1 MANKQFLIDLTN
13 VGASTKEAISSIAAS
28 IGADGQKMLLD
39 ENTMT
44 VSFAGMGSTIKVT
57 PGTKTPASSI
67 NAAVTLTDPGD
78 GVDFS
83 INSNAS
89 VESLTV
95 DASALTHQF
104 SLKSDSSAISALTT
118 GSANDYVSVGASL
131 KDATQEL
138 NFGAGNDTLVF
149 TAKGASLNANLGAGD
164 DYVSI
169 GNADAA
175 GKATITLGEG
185 SDVVAFASDG
195 DGVEIKDFSA
205 SDVVASTTAFTGK
218 INTSILASDGKFS
231 VGKAIV
237 DAASTSD
244 VYTVNVATID
254 ASKATKTTTY
264 LVGAKGKDVTM
275 DGSDQSVLTF
285 YDARK
290 AKTAAVTVGSN
301 AKGDVVNAADAGT
314 TTVTL
319 SGKNAVSIE
328 AADSTDAKLVLDFAK
343 KGSSASI
350 GSVAT
355 DTRADSVKA
364 ARTSLAAG
372 DTLVFHDGKLSDISI
387 SATGLANNNIRSMTT
402 LSAAFDANTA
412 AIDYKVSFD
421 GNASDAKTLRYG
433 KSLTDTTDDVLFYGS
448 TADASIT
455 SAVDKAT
462 VDLGDTTKYK
472 NLHKLVATGSDQ
484 VLRGTTEKVA
494 SIDAQA
500 AKGNVN
506 IWAGGADGSTITLNA
521 ADADATDTVWITD
534 TDKTTNIVNFGT
546 NDKLLFTDAKNLEQI
561 RTLKVA
567 SIAAGQASIKIADVS
582 GSEHNVSLTSAAI
595 AADTL
600 LVNVGGSDKKIATD
614 LSASLG
620 ASNTYEI
627 TVATDADLVVGGNA
641 NGVGDATKYTAVY
654 GDAYKQ
660 TDAKLL
666 DLSDDNFFDDVAN
679 VDASA
684 ATGNF
689 IIRGS
694 KKAESSI
701 KSGAGTNNI
710 WGQSADADQITL
722 LEDEG
727 TDSVWYNSAQD
738 GNDTVKNFQ
747 ADQDKVVLYNTSDA
761 KSVYDNYTVSV
772 GDHVASIAAANGN
785 TRLTLNENA
794 HDASDVKW
802 TANAGTVTLTTLGGD
817 VKVAA
822 GTNMTFASDTS
833 LYYGTGDSAL
843 TASADVTSGTY
854 LFDFGGASEASYY
867 TKGVASFD
875 ASASTAKYVLRG
887 GNLNKA
893 VLTGG
898 KTLNHFWGGGADTQ
912 TMTGNNSATDYFW
925 FGSTDGKDKAEM
937 VGSEDYIMLYDAT
950 SVDDLK
956 LTVSDD
962 MNAKL
967 TVGGTAELTIK
978 AADRSAFSNNGLT
991 FMLQTGETYS
1001 YDTATGT
1008 LKAKAAK

>member
-28 IGADGQKMLLD
+28 IDGTNQKMLLD

-104 SLKSDSSAISALTT
+104 SLKSDSRAISALTT

-138 NFGAGNDTLVF
+138 SFGAGNDTLVF
-149 TAKGASLNANLGAGD
+149 TAQGASLNADLGAGD

-169 GNADAA
+169 GNADDA
-175 GKATITLGEG
+175 GKAAITLGDG
-185 SDVVAFASDG
+185 ADVVQFAEAG
-195 DGVEIKDFSA
+195 KGVEIKDFSA
-205 SDVVASTTAFTGK
+205 SDVVASTAAFSGA
-218 INTSILASDGKFS
+218 INTSLLASDGKFS
-231 VGKAIV
+231 VGSAIV
-237 DAASTSD
+237 DAVSTSD
-244 VYTVNVATID
+244 VYTVNVATIN
-254 ASKATKTTTY
+254 SGKATTTTTY
-264 LVGAKGKDVTM
+264 LVGAKDKDVTM
-275 DGSDQSVLTF
+275 DGSGQSVLTF

-328 AADSTDAKLVLDFAK
+328 AANSTDAKLVLDFAK

-350 GSVAT
+350 GSVT
-355 DTRADSVKA
+355 DARADSMTA
-364 ARTSLAAG
+364 ARTVLVAG
-372 DTLVFHDGKLSDISI
+372 DTLVFHAGKLSDIDI
-387 SATGLANNNIRSMTT
+387 TDAGLTNNNIRSMTS
-402 LSAAFDANTA
+402 LSAAFATDTNT
-412 AIDYKVSFD
+412 IDYKVSFD
-421 GNASDAKTLRYG
+421 GEASDAKTLRYG
-433 KSLTDTTDDVLFYGS
+433 KSLTDTTDDALFYGS
-448 TADASIT
+448 TTDASIT

-484 VLRGTTEKVA
+484 VLRGTTENTA
-494 SIDAQA
+494 SIDASA

-506 IWAGGADGSTITLNA
+506 IWAGGASLSTVTLNA
-521 ADADATDTVWITD
+521 TDAAATDTVWITD

-546 NDKLLFTDAKNLEQI
+546 NDKFLFTDAKNLEQI
-561 RTLKVA
+561 RTLSVA
-567 SIAAGQASIKIADVS
+567 STGAGQASIAIADVS
-582 GSEHNVSLTSAAI
+582 GSTHNVSLTSAAV

-614 LSASLG
+614 LSAAKDG
-620 ASNTYEI
+620 ATYKI
-627 TVATDADLVVGGNA
+627 TVATDADLVMGGNA
-641 NGVGDATKYTAVY
+641 NGEGDAKKYTAVY
-654 GDAYKQ
+654 GNAYNQ

-666 DLSDDNFFDDVAN
+666 DLSDDKFFVNVAN

-684 ATGNF
+684 ATGSF

-694 KKAESSI
+694 KSAASNI
-701 KSGAGTNNI
+701 HSGAGTNNI
-710 WGQSADADQITL
+710 WGQSADDDTITL
-722 LEDEG
+722 LADEG

-738 GNDTVKNFQ
+738 GNDTVTNFQ

-772 GDHVASIAAANGN
+772 GASAASIAAANGN
-785 TRLTLNENA
+785 AQLQLTENPN
-794 HDASDVKW
+794 DASDVKW
-802 TANAGTVTLTTLGGD
+802 SAKAGTVTLTTLGGD

-833 LYYGTGDSAL
+833 LYYGTGSSTL

-867 TKGVASFD
+867 TKGVTSFD
-875 ASASTAKYVLRG
+875 ASASTAAYVLRG
-887 GNLNKA
+887 GNLNGA
-893 VLTGG
+893 SLTGG
-898 KTLNHFWGGGADTQ
+898 KSTNHFWGGGAYSQ

-925 FGSTDGKDKAEM
+925 FGSTDGNDTAAM

-956 LTVSDD
+956 LTVSGD
-962 MNAKL
+962 MNATL
-967 TVGGTAELTIK
+967 TVGGTANLTIN
-978 AADRSAFSNNGLT
+978 AADRSAFSSNGLT

>member
-28 IGADGQKMLLD
+28 IGTNPQKMLLD

-44 VSFAGMGSTIKVT
+44 VSFSGMGSTIKVT
-57 PGTKTPASSI
+57 PGTKDAENSI
-67 NAAVTLTDPGD
+67 NAAVALTDPGD

-83 INSNAS
+83 ISSNAS

-118 GSANDYVSVGASL
+118 GSANDYVSVGTSL
-131 KDATQEL
+131 EAATQEL

-164 DYVSI
+164 NYVSI
-169 GNADAA
+169 GNSVAA
-175 GKATITLGEG
+175 GKAAITLGEG
-185 SDVVAFASDG
+185 SDVVEFASDG
-195 DGVEIKDFSA
+195 AGVEIKDFSA
-205 SDVVASTTAFTGK
+205 SDVVASTAAFNGK
-218 INTSILASDGKFS
+218 IDTSLLASDGKFS
-231 VGKAIV
+231 VGEAIV

-254 ASKATKTTTY
+254 GSKATTTTTY

-328 AADSTDAKLVLDFAK
+328 AADKTDAKLVLDFAK

-350 GSVAT
+350 GSVT
-355 DTRADSVKA
+355 DTRVDSMTA
-364 ARTSLAAG
+364 ARTSLVAG

-387 SATGLANNNIRSMTT
+387 SATGLTNNNIRSMTS
-402 LSAAFDANTA
+402 LSAAFDTNTD

-455 SAVDKAT
+455 SAVDSAI

-472 NLHKLVATGSDQ
+472 ELQKLVATGSNQ

-567 SIAAGQASIKIADVS
+567 SIPAGQASIAIADVS
-582 GSEHNVSLTSAAI
+582 GSTHNVSLTSAAI

-614 LSASLG
+614 LSASVG
-620 ASNTYEI
+620 ASTTYEI
-627 TVATDADLVVGGNA
+627 TVATDADLVMGGNA
-641 NGVGDATKYTAVY
+641 NGEGDAKKYTAVY
-654 GDAYKQ
+654 GNAYNQ

-666 DLSDDNFFDDVAN
+666 DLSDDKFFVNVAN

-684 ATGNF
+684 ATGSF

-694 KKAESSI
+694 KSAASNI

-710 WGQSADADQITL
+710 WGQSANNDTITL
-722 LEDEG
+722 LADEG

-738 GNDTVKNFQ
+738 GNDNVTNFQ

-772 GDHVASIAAANGN
+772 GAGAASIAAANGN
-785 TRLTLNENA
+785 AQLQLTENA
-794 HDASDVKW
+794 NDANDVKW
-802 TANAGTVTLTTLGGD
+802 SAKAGTVTLTTLGGD

-833 LYYGTGDSAL
+833 LYYGTGSSSL

-867 TKGVASFD
+867 TKGVTSFD
-875 ASASTAKYVLRG
+875 ASASTAAYVLRG
-887 GNLNKA
+887 GNLNGA
-893 VLTGG
+893 SLTGG
-898 KTLNHFWGGGADTQ
+898 KTQNHFWGGGAYSQ

-925 FGSTDGKDKAEM
+925 FGSTDGNDTAAM

-956 LTVSDD
+956 LTVSGD
-962 MNAKL
+962 MNATL
-967 TVGGTAELTIK
+967 TVGGTANLTIN

>member
-164 DYVSI
+164 NYVSI
-169 GNADAA
+169 GNSDAA
-175 GKATITLGEG
+175 GKAAITLGEG
-185 SDVVAFASDG
+185 SDVVEFASDG
-195 DGVEIKDFSA
+195 GGVEIKDFSA
-205 SDVVASTTAFTGK
+205 SDVVASTAAFNGK
-218 INTSILASDGKFS
+218 INTSLLASDGKFS
-231 VGKAIV
+231 VGSAIV

-254 ASKATKTTTY
+254 GSKATTTTTTY
-264 LVGAKGKDVTM
+264 LVGAKDKDVTM
-275 DGSDQSVLTF
+275 DGSSQSVLTF

-290 AKTAAVTVGSN
+290 AKTANVTVGSN

-328 AADSTDAKLVLDFAK
+328 AANSTDAKLVLDFAK

-350 GSVAT
+350 GSVT
-355 DTRADSVKA
+355 DARVDSVQA
-364 ARTSLAAG
+364 ARTSLVAG
-372 DTLVFHDGKLSDISI
+372 DTLVFHAGKLSDIDI
-387 SATGLANNNIRSMTT
+387 TGTGLTNDNIRSMTS
-402 LSAAFDANTA
+402 LSAAFATDTA

-455 SAVDKAT
+455 SAVDSAI

-472 NLHKLVATGSDQ
+472 GLQKLVATGSNQ
-484 VLRGTTEKVA
+484 VLRGTTKDKA
-494 SIDAQA
+494 SIDASK

-567 SIAAGQASIKIADVS
+567 SIASSQASIEIADVS
-582 GSEHNVSLTSAAI
+582 GSTHNVSLTSAAI

-614 LSASLG
+614 LSAAETNG
-620 ASNTYEI
+620 TYKI

-666 DLSDDNFFDDVAN
+666 DLSDDNFFVDVAN

-694 KKAESSI
+694 KSAASNI

-710 WGQSADADQITL
+710 WGQSANSDTITL
-722 LEDEG
+722 LADEG

-738 GNDTVKNFQ
+738 GNDTVTNFQ

-772 GDHVASIAAANGN
+772 DTNAASIAAANGN
-785 TRLTLNENA
+785 AQLQLTENTN
-794 HDASDVKW
+794 DASDVKW

-822 GTNMTFASDTS
+822 GKAMTFASDTS
-833 LYYGTGDSAL
+833 LYYGTGSSSL

-867 TKGVASFD
+867 TKGVTSFD
-875 ASASTAKYVLRG
+875 ASASTAAYVLRG
-887 GNLNKA
+887 GNLNGA
-893 VLTGG
+893 SLTGG
-898 KTLNHFWGGGADTQ
+898 KTQNHFWGGGAYSQ

-925 FGSTDGKDKAEM
+925 FGSTDGNDTAAM

-956 LTVSDD
+956 LTVSGD
-962 MNAKL
+962 MNATL
-967 TVGGTAELTIK
+967 TVGGTANLTIN
-978 AADRSAFSNNGLT
+978 AADRSAFSSNGLT

>member
-1 MANKQFLIDLTN
+1 MANKDFLIDLTK

-28 IGADGQKMLLD
+28 IGTTGQKMVLD
-39 ENTMT
+39 ESNMT
-44 VSFAGMGSTIKVT
+44 VSFTGMGSTIKVT
-57 PGTKTPASSI
+57 PGKDATHSI
-67 NAAVTLTDPGD
+67 KAAVTLTDPGD

-89 VESLTV
+89 VESLAV

-104 SLKSDSSAISALTT
+104 SLTSSSSSISALKT
-118 GSANDYVSVGASL
+118 GSGNDYVSVGASL
-131 KDATQEL
+131 TDATQEL
-138 NFGAGNDTLVF
+138 SFGAGNDTLVF
-149 TAKGASLNANLGAGD
+149 TAKGASLNADLGAGD

-175 GKATITLGEG
+175 GKAAITLGDG
-185 SDVVAFASDG
+185 ADVVEFAAVG
-195 DGVEIKDFSA
+195 EGVEIKDFSA
-205 SDVVASTTAFTGK
+205 SDVVASTAAFNGA
-218 INTSILASDGKFS
+218 ISTSLLASDGKFS
-231 VGKAIV
+231 VGSAIV
-237 DAASTSD
+237 DAVSTSD

-254 ASKATKTTTY
+254 SGKATTTTTY
-264 LVGAKGKDVTM
+264 LVGAKDKDVTM
-275 DGSDQSVLTF
+275 DGSGQSVLTF

-328 AADSTDAKLVLDFAK
+328 AAQSTDAKLVLDFAT
-343 KGSSASI
+343 KGSKASI
-350 GSVAT
+350 GSVT
-355 DTRADSVKA
+355 DARVDSVAA
-364 ARTSLAAG
+364 ARTSLVAG
-372 DTLVFHDGKLSDISI
+372 DTLVFHAGKLSDIDI
-387 SATGLANNNIRSMTT
+387 TDAGLTNNNIRSMTS
-402 LSAAFDANTA
+402 LSAAFATDTNT
-412 AIDYKVSFD
+412 IDYKVSFD
-421 GNASDAKTLRYG
+421 GEASDAKTLRYG
-433 KSLTDTTDDVLFYGS
+433 KSLTATTDDVLFYGS
-448 TADASIT
+448 MTGASIT

-484 VLRGTTEKVA
+484 ILRGTTEDTA
-494 SIDAQA
+494 SIDASA

-506 IWAGGADGSTITLNA
+506 IWAGGASLSTVTLNA
-521 ADADATDTVWITD
+521 TDAAATDTVWITD

-561 RTLKVA
+561 RTLSVA
-567 SIAAGQASIKIADVS
+567 STGAGQASIAIADVS
-582 GSEHNVSLTSAAI
+582 GSTHNVSLTSAAV

-614 LSASLG
+614 LSAAKDGS
-620 ASNTYEI
+620 TYKI
-627 TVATDADLVVGGNA
+627 TVATDADLVMGGNA
-641 NGVGDATKYTAVY
+641 NTDGNATDYTAVY
-654 GDAYKQ
+654 GNAYNQ

-666 DLSDDNFFDDVAN
+666 DLSDDKFFADVAN

-694 KKAESSI
+694 KSAASNI
-701 KSGAGTNNI
+701 NSGAGTNNI
-710 WGQSADADQITL
+710 WGQSADNDTITL
-722 LEDEG
+722 LADEG

-772 GDHVASIAAANGN
+772 ANNGHASIAAANGN
-785 TRLTLNENA
+785 AQLQLTENA
-794 HDASDVKW
+794 NDASDVKW
-802 TANAGTVTLTTLGGD
+802 SAKAGTVTLTTLGGD

-822 GTNMTFASDTS
+822 GTSMTFASDTS
-833 LYYGTGDSAL
+833 LYYGTGSSTL

-867 TKGVASFD
+867 TKGVTSFD
-875 ASASTAKYVLRG
+875 ASASTAAYVLRG
-887 GNLNKA
+887 GNLNGA
-893 VLTGG
+893 SLTGG
-898 KTLNHFWGGGADTQ
+898 KSTNHFWGGGAYSQ

-925 FGSTDGKDKAEM
+925 FGSTDGNDTAAM
-937 VGSEDYIMLYDAT
+937 VGSEDYIMLYDAK

-956 LTVSDD
+956 LTVSGD
-962 MNAKL
+962 MNATL
-967 TVGGTAELTIK
+967 TVGGTANLAIQ
-978 AADRSAFSNNGLT
+978 AADRSAFSSNGLT

>member
-67 NAAVTLTDPGD
+67 NAAVTLTDPGY

-104 SLKSDSSAISALTT
+104 SLTSDSSAISALTT
-118 GSANDYVSVGASL
+118 GSGNDYVSVGASL
-131 KDATQEL
+131 KGATQEL

-169 GNADAA
+169 GNSDPA
-175 GKATITLGEG
+175 GKAAITLGEG
-185 SDVVAFASDG
+185 SDVVEFAKAG
-195 DGVEIKDFSA
+195 EGVEIKDFSA
-205 SDVVASTTAFTGK
+205 SDVVASTTAFTGA

-231 VGKAIV
+231 VGSAIV

-244 VYTVNVATID
+244 VYTVNVATIGG
-254 ASKATKTTTY
+254 SKATKTTTY
-264 LVGAKGKDVTM
+264 LVGAKDKDVTM
-275 DGSDQSVLTF
+275 DGSGQSVLTF

-319 SGKNAVSIE
+319 SGKHAVSIE
-328 AADSTDAKLVLDFAK
+328 AANSTDAKLVLDFAK

-350 GSVAT
+350 GSVT
-355 DTRADSVKA
+355 DTRVDSMSA
-364 ARTSLAAG
+364 ARTALVAG
-372 DTLVFHDGKLSDISI
+372 DTLVFHAGKLSDINI
-387 SATGLANNNIRSMTT
+387 TNTGLTNNNIGSMTS
-402 LSAAFDANTA
+402 LSAAFSTVTA

-421 GNASDAKTLRYG
+421 GKASDAKTLRYG
-433 KSLTDTTDDVLFYGS
+433 NSLTHTTDDVLFYGS
-448 TADASIT
+448 TTDASIT
-455 SAVDKAT
+455 SAVDSAI

-472 NLHKLVATGSDQ
+472 NLHKLVATGNNQ
-484 VLRGTTEKVA
+484 VLRGTTESVA
-494 SIDAQA
+494 AIDAQA

-506 IWAGGADGSTITLNA
+506 IWAGGADGSRITLNA
-521 ADADATDTVWITD
+521 KDADATDTVWITD

-567 SIAAGQASIKIADVS
+567 SIAASQASIEIADVS
-582 GSEHNVSLTSAAI
+582 GSAHNVSLTSAAI

-614 LSASLG
+614 LSAVETNG
-620 ASNTYEI
+620 TYKI

-641 NGVGDATKYTAVY
+641 NDVVDATKYTAVY

-666 DLSDDNFFDDVAN
+666 DLSDDNFFVDVAN

-694 KKAESSI
+694 KSAESNI

-710 WGQSADADQITL
+710 WGQSANADTITL

-738 GNDTVKNFQ
+738 GNDIVKNFQ

-772 GDHVASIAAANGN
+772 GTNAVSIAAANGN
-785 TRLTLNENA
+785 AQLQLTENTN
-794 HDASDVKW
+794 DASDVKW

-817 VKVAA
+817 VKAAA
-822 GTNMTFASDTS
+822 GTAMTFASDTS
-833 LYYGTGDSAL
+833 LYYGTGSSSL

-854 LFDFGGASEASYY
+854 IFDFGGASEASYY
-867 TKGVASFD
+867 TKGVKNFD
-875 ASASTAKYVLRG
+875 ASASTAAYVLRG
-887 GNLNKA
+887 GNLNGA
-893 VLTGG
+893 SLTGG
-898 KTLNHFWGGGADTQ
+898 KTQNHFWGGGAYSQ

-925 FGSTDGKDKAEM
+925 FGSTDGKDTAAM

-956 LTVSDD
+956 LTVSGD
-962 MNAKL
+962 MNATL
-967 TVGGTAELTIK
+967 TVGGTANLTIN
-978 AADRSAFSNNGLT
+978 AADRSAFSSNGLT

>member
-57 PGTKTPASSI
+57 PGTKTPANSI

-104 SLKSDSSAISALTT
+104 SLKSDSSVISALTT

-149 TAKGASLNANLGAGD
+149 TAEGASLNANLGAGD
-164 DYVSI
+164 NYVSI
-169 GNADAA
+169 GNSAAA
-175 GKATITLGEG
+175 GKAAITLGEG
-185 SDVVAFASDG
+185 SDVVEFAAAG
-195 DGVEIKDFSA
+195 EGVEIKDFSA
-205 SDVVASTTAFTGK
+205 SDVVASATAFTGA
-218 INTSILASDGKFS
+218 INTSLLASDGKFS

-254 ASKATKTTTY
+254 GSKATKTTTY
-264 LVGAKGKDVTM
+264 LVGAKDKDVTM
-275 DGSDQSVLTF
+275 DGSGQSVLTF

-328 AADSTDAKLVLDFAK
+328 AANSTDAKLVLDFAK
-343 KGSSASI
+343 KTSSASI
-350 GSVAT
+350 GSVTT
-355 DTRADSVKA
+355 DTRADSVSA
-364 ARTSLAAG
+364 ARTSLVAG
-372 DTLVFHDGKLSDISI
+372 DTLVFHDGKLSDIDI
-387 SATGLANNNIRSMTT
+387 MNTGLTNKNIRSMTS
-402 LSAAFDANTA
+402 LSATFNTDTDT
-412 AIDYKVSFD
+412 IDYKVSFD

-433 KSLTDTTDDVLFYGS
+433 KSLTYTTDDVLFYGS
-448 TADASIT
+448 TTGASIT
-455 SAVDKAT
+455 SAVDSAI

-472 NLHKLVATGSDQ
+472 GLQKLVATGSNQ
-484 VLRGTTEKVA
+484 VLRGTTKDKA
-494 SIDAQA
+494 SIDASK

-506 IWAGGADGSTITLNA
+506 IWAGGASDSTVTLNA

-561 RTLKVA
+561 RALKVA
-567 SIAAGQASIKIADVS
+567 SIAGGQASIEIADVS
-582 GSEHNVSLTSAAI
+582 GSAHNVSLTSAAI

-614 LSASLG
+614 LSADATSG
-620 ASNTYEI
+620 TYKI

-666 DLSDDNFFDDVAN
+666 DLSDDNFFVDVAN

-694 KKAESSI
+694 KSAESNI

-710 WGQSADADQITL
+710 WGQSANADTITL

-772 GDHVASIAAANGN
+772 DADAVSIAAANGN
-785 TRLTLNENA
+785 AQLQLTENTN
-794 HDASDVKW
+794 DASDVKW

-817 VKVAA
+817 VKAAA
-822 GTNMTFASDTS
+822 GTAMTFASDTS
-833 LYYGTGDSAL
+833 LYYGTGSSSL

-854 LFDFGGASEASYY
+854 IFDFGGASEASYY
-867 TKGVASFD
+867 TKGVTSFD
-875 ASASTAKYVLRG
+875 ASASTAAYVLRG
-887 GNLNKA
+887 GNLNGA
-893 VLTGG
+893 SLTGG
-898 KTLNHFWGGGADTQ
+898 KTQNHFWGGGAYSQ

-925 FGSTDGKDKAEM
+925 FGSTDGKDTAAM

-956 LTVSDD
+956 LTVSGD
-962 MNAKL
+962 MNATL
-967 TVGGTAELTIK
+967 TVGGTANLTIN
-978 AADRSAFSNNGLT
+978 AADRSAFSSNGLT